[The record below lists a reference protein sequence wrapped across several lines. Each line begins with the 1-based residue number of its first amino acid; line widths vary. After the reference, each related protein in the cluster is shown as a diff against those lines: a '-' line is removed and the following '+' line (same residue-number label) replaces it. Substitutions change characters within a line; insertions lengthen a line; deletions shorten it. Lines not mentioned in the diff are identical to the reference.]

1 MGFKAPGRRTVTLPF
16 TGELE
21 GLVVIVRRASQSSL
35 RAAARLMELTE
46 GPDLTESDAA
56 TILDLF
62 DRFARA
68 LVSWNVEDPETGDP
82 IPATAEG
89 IAELDDDFIIKI
101 IMGWLTTVP
110 VDGGGFGVVAAAGQ
124 HAEDVADFE
133 QRAAD
138 ADLVSTLSVE
148 PLDG

>member
-21 GLVVIVRRASQSSL
+21 GLVVTVRRASQSSL
-35 RAAARLMELTE
+35 RAAARLMELTD
-46 GPDLTESDAA
+46 GPDITESDAA

-89 IAELDDDFIIKI
+89 VAELDDDFVLKM
-101 IMGWLTTVP
+101 IMGWLTTVDT
-110 VDGGGFGVVAAAGQ
+110 DGGGAGVVAAAAR
-124 HAEDVADFE
+124 HADQVAAVAAE
-133 QRAAD
+133 EAD
-138 ADLVSTLSVE
+138 AELVASLGVE
-148 PLDG
+148 PLD

>member
-21 GLVVIVRRASQSSL
+21 GLVVTVRRASQSAL
-35 RAAARLMELTE
+35 RAAAELMELSD
-46 GPDLTESDAA
+46 GPDITESDARA
-56 TILDLF
+56 ILGLF

-89 IAELDDDFIIKI
+89 IADLDDDFVLKI
-101 IMGWLTTVP
+101 IMGWLTTVE
-110 VDGGGFGVVAAAGQ
+110 VDGNGQAVATAAAL
-124 HAEDVADFE
+124 HAEAE
-133 QRAAD
+133 AEAAD
-138 ADLVSTLSVE
+138 AELVASLGVE
-148 PLDG
+148 PLGD